1 MQDILISKD
10 AKGKT
15 RVVQISCNWNDTTH
29 SYLIMRKTSQYGGK
43 VTDQPLIEINKG
55 KAKRTVTEQATL
67 EYNSNLKKYLDKGYK
82 NIKDFGLIDLPKTD
96 PGNLLGDVTVD
107 ANNAPKPM
115 LAKSYDNVA
124 TSIFEKEFY
133 GSTKIDGTRCLM
145 HWDGKKI
152 STASRGGG
160 NYDIAASFITQDPNL
175 IEWLKAH
182 PDIWL
187 DGELYI
193 HGLPL
198 SYISGLVRLQKPSNE
213 HKKLSYYIYDLAI
226 PDKPFKDRLVILEDL
241 KNAVNGSDKI
251 TMVNHVKISGWLN
264 IKSLHDKY
272 VEQGWEGLVIR
283 DPNKE
288 YKFGTRDNRMI
299 KIKMFQ
305 DDEYKITGITEGM
318 RDEDFVFNLETKE
331 GYPFEAK
338 PIGDRALRQWYREH
352 IDEIKGQLGT
362 VKHFGMTTTSKPVPN
377 LPIFKTVRYSD
388 DL

>member
-1 MQDILISKD
+1 MARWRTLHTWTSFILYFWISK
-10 AKGKT
+10 
-15 RVVQISCNWNDTTH
+15 
-29 SYLIMRKTSQYGGK
+29 
-43 VTDQPLIEINKG
+43 
-55 KAKRTVTEQATL
+55 
-67 EYNSNLKKYLDKGYK
+67 
-82 NIKDFGLIDLPKTD
+82 
-96 PGNLLGDVTVD
+96 
-107 ANNAPKPM
+107 
-115 LAKSYDNVA
+115 
-124 TSIFEKEFY
+124 
-133 GSTKIDGTRCLM
+133 
-145 HWDGKKI
+145 
-152 STASRGGG
+152 
-160 NYDIAASFITQDPNL
+160 IT
-175 IEWLKAH
+175 
-182 PDIWL
+182 
-187 DGELYI
+187 
-193 HGLPL
+193 
-198 SYISGLVRLQKPSNE
+198 KPSNE

>member
-1 MQDILISKD
+1 
-10 AKGKT
+10 
-15 RVVQISCNWNDTTH
+15 
-29 SYLIMRKTSQYGGK
+29 
-43 VTDQPLIEINKG
+43 
-55 KAKRTVTEQATL
+55 
-67 EYNSNLKKYLDKGYK
+67 
-82 NIKDFGLIDLPKTD
+82 
-96 PGNLLGDVTVD
+96 
-107 ANNAPKPM
+107 
-115 LAKSYDNVA
+115 
-124 TSIFEKEFY
+124 
-133 GSTKIDGTRCLM
+133 
-145 HWDGKKI
+145 
-152 STASRGGG
+152 
-160 NYDIAASFITQDPNL
+160 
-175 IEWLKAH
+175 
-182 PDIWL
+182 
-187 DGELYI
+187 
-193 HGLPL
+193 
-198 SYISGLVRLQKPSNE
+198 
-213 HKKLSYYIYDLAI
+213 
-226 PDKPFKDRLVILEDL
+226 
-241 KNAVNGSDKI
+241 
-251 TMVNHVKISGWLN
+251 MVNHVKISGWLN